1 MKNSLQTKFQLPHIA
16 TEMANEEY
24 HRGEWQS
31 EFVSSTTLKNMLI
44 SPKFFRYSLSHPKQ
58 ISLSAALQ
66 GSVYHSM
73 LESLCK
79 NGCIEGI
86 YDEFFVFEAPIN
98 PKTGEPY
105 GTTTKAYKE
114 EYEAQMMLN
123 NGKTPISQEEIN
135 IAKAMVEALLNDCG
149 QTSEVVNYLL
159 QIGTPEVSFFTEYEG
174 CKFKFRTDLKT
185 RNKIVDWKSC
195 ALDDLHPDTIAKQIS
210 KMNYGF
216 SAAFYQFFNH
226 LITGEWNEFLWV
238 FQQKTPPYDA
248 VIVSAGDWAYSADWD
263 GQVIKGPSA
272 IEFENVLNQ
281 YIECN
286 KQGYYPGAESMIAPT
301 NGYRIMYSTLP
312 NYKRNSVINFY

>member
-1 MKNSLQTKFQLPHIA
+1 MKNLELQKLPYIT
-16 TEMANEEY
+16 TEMANEDY
-24 HRGEWQS
+24 HHGFWQR
-31 EFVSSTTLKNMLI
+31 EFISSTTLKNYLV
-44 SPKFFRYSLSHPKQ
+44 SPKYFKHCLTSPKQ
-58 ISLSAALQ
+58 ISLSSAIQ

-73 LESLCK
+73 LESICK
-79 NGCIEGI
+79 TGCLEGV

-105 GTTTKAYKE
+105 GATTKAYKE
-114 EYEAQMMLN
+114 EYQLQIEN
-123 NGKTPISQEEIN
+123 SGGKTPCSQEEIET
-135 IAKAMVEALLNDCG
+135 AKRMITELLGNCG
-149 QTSEVVNYLL
+149 QTSDIVNYLL

-226 LITGEWNEFLWV
+226 QITGEWNEFLWV
-238 FQQKTPPYDA
+238 FQQKSAPYDA
-248 VIVSAGDWAYSADWD
+248 VIVSAGDWAYQVDWD

-272 IEFENVLNQ
+272 IEFENILAKH
-281 YIECN
+281 IECA
-286 KQGYYPGAESMIAPT
+286 KEDYYPGAESMIIPT